1 MILSH
6 KSLLFLIFI
15 VMLQNSGHA
24 RPVFPTETTPSSPDT
39 SHSSTFRLL
48 GSTWTRDGLT
58 FSEIIA
64 KKVLQIIQQLHLAL
78 AALQDLSK
86 KEEQERR
93 SRAAKDSL
101 SAAADDMEKH
111 PPPSISEEKKDS
123 ISSSLETSKTR
134 GAPMSEEPKT
144 DMKVVSAPII

>member
-1 MILSH
+1 MILLH
-6 KSLLFLIFI
+6 KSLLFLIFT

-39 SHSSTFRLL
+39 SSTFRLL

-123 ISSSLETSKTR
+123 ISGSLETSKTR
-134 GAPMSEEPKT
+134 GAPMSEEPKI